1 MRAHHPSGSARLARP
16 WTLETDMESALRPRE
31 IQSRIRSGQTLD
43 EVARVA
49 GVPAERI
56 EPFAAPVLA
65 EREHVAGMALAASV
79 RRRGESA
86 AHRNLRPVIREK
98 LTNAGIDPDSI
109 EWDAWRNEDK
119 RWSIEAKWEVEGE
132 PRIAVFHFD
141 LAGRFSVAAD
151 DQARWLLSETPTPA
165 EAEAAEAD
173 ELALV
178 RVVEDAAEDLA
189 DPDNEPTVS
198 FGEGSPGST
207 SSTSFVP
214 GETGDWN
221 PRSGASPLEI
231 REQVEAEIDAYG
243 LVPEGRSELD
253 VLYDMLGGIAEDSIN
268 IYAGLS
274 DPVVAPSPS
283 TGSSLDSEP
292 SEASSV
298 SDESVDSGPA
308 TASEASP
315 ASEPRTPPAAMTAEA
330 PPEAPPATP
339 ETPRAETSQ
348 PETPEA
354 ELPPHDD
361 TNDEA
366 TVVRLERPSAA
377 AVGTAGRS
385 RAPQS
390 KERPQQ
396 PLVGEPEETVPI
408 KPGQSKRGGR
418 KKRASVPSWDEI
430 MFGSPRQD

>member
-1 MRAHHPSGSARLARP
+1 
-16 WTLETDMESALRPRE
+16 MESALRPRE
-31 IQSRIRSGQTLD
+31 IQSRIRSGQSLD

-79 RRRGESA
+79 RRRGEAA

-98 LTNAGIDPDSI
+98 LTNAGVDPDLI

-119 RWSIEAKWEVEGE
+119 RWSIQAKWEAEGE
-132 PRIAVFHFD
+132 PRVALFHFD

-178 RVVEDAAEDLA
+178 RVVEDATDEQT

-198 FGEGSPGST
+198 FGDDAPRSPGSVLD
-207 SSTSFVP
+207 S
-214 GETGDWN
+214 GEANPEDWH
-221 PRSGASPLEI
+221 PRSSASPLEI
-231 REQVEAEIDAYG
+231 REEVEAEIDTYG

-274 DPVVAPSPS
+274 DPIIAPAS
-283 TGSSLDSEP
+283 GSSAPEVSQDSDASAPLGEFPPGSDTPSAPAATTGEP
-292 SEASSV
+292 APEV
-298 SDESVDSGPA
+298 
-308 TASEASP
+308 
-315 ASEPRTPPAAMTAEA
+315 PPAK
-330 PPEAPPATP
+330 
-339 ETPRAETSQ
+339 
-348 PETPEA
+348 PETPEPG
-354 ELPPHDD
+354 LPPHDD
-361 TNDEA
+361 AADEA

-377 AVGTAGRS
+377 AVGTAGRDE
-385 RAPQS
+385 APQS
-390 KERPQQ
+390 RERPQQ
-396 PLVGEPEETVPI
+396 PLVGDPEETVPI
-408 KPGQSKRGGR
+408 RPGQSKRRGGR

-430 MFGSPRQD
+430 MFGSPRQE

>member
-1 MRAHHPSGSARLARP
+1 
-16 WTLETDMESALRPRE
+16 MESALRPRE
-31 IQSRIRSGQTLD
+31 IQSRIRSGQSLD

-98 LTNAGIDPDSI
+98 LTNAGVDPDLI

-119 RWSIEAKWEVEGE
+119 RWSIQARWEAEGE
-132 PRIAVFHFD
+132 SRVALFHFD

-178 RVVEDAAEDLA
+178 RVVEDADDDQA

-198 FGEGSPGST
+198 FGEEPGRSPGAGAFDSG
-207 SSTSFVP
+207 P
-214 GETGDWN
+214 GDWN

-231 REQVEAEIDAYG
+231 REEVEAEIDAYG

-274 DPVVAPSPS
+274 DPIIAPSPS
-283 TGSSLDSEP
+283 PGSP
-292 SEASSV
+292 TA
-298 SDESVDSGPA
+298 DESPEFEQPDPA
-308 TASEASP
+308 PEAPS
-315 ASEPRTPPAAMTAEA
+315 APPAAMTAE
-330 PPEAPPATP
+330 PPQEAPPARPDTP
-339 ETPRAETSQ
+339 STG
-348 PETPEA
+348 
-354 ELPPHDD
+354 LPPHDD
-361 TNDEA
+361 VHDEA

-377 AVGTAGRS
+377 ALGTAGRE

-390 KERPQQ
+390 KERQQQ
-396 PLVGEPEETVPI
+396 PLVGDAEETVQI
-408 KPGQSKRGGR
+408 QPGQSKRRGGR